1 MATTEDVKK
10 WEEQYGKATAGGVNI
25 VDDNGKIIDNVP
37 YSKNI
42 GNALSGDGTVYQ
54 GQDGSWQAKAP
65 SYMSLDEKTG
75 KITIVA
81 PESTIK
87 NADWLKEN
95 FTNNDDFKA
104 LSASLK
110 LDPQGKTSV
119 TYTDKDG
126 NEQQTTLKDMFDKY
140 QKAFNDYAKDYETV
154 EKLRDEVKNTTA
166 SGINMTDNDVL
177 VYAHSTS
184 RGKNKFSSD
193 VPVYLPDY
201 AFSYYDFA
209 KLGSYNPENK
219 TISAKDFYE
228 WYNLDDGTE
237 GKDELIS
244 RLMDAAHNSVVF
256 WQKWGGKS
264 DADTKDFDSKAAGDQ
279 YARAMSFYK
288 TLTND
293 NPEANAFTNTRMF
306 LASTLNSLTD
316 NLFTTT
322 GNALQATRD
331 FVGWLDQVDDMIV
344 PLRIVDA
351 PIKGVVTAGRLAS
364 DMFYTAGKT
373 IAGIETPQD
382 REVLGEVGIIGM
394 IANAL
399 LDSDYDAVLDVIE
412 TNAGIANDKKT
423 IEDNRDTVH
432 NLLLDAHNDM
442 TRLSSSATAGSVAG
456 GFLAEALKQALVT
469 NVVGGVASAPLS
481 AASAGI
487 IVGADTA
494 SKIAAIAA
502 TTCTAEDVISG
513 AKVIAASMNAKQ
525 LAGAVKAGAVAV
537 NIFTQGLSDT
547 ILNDSEAIHKMFV
560 EGDASDAI
568 EAVTLNTTFN
578 GLGELT
584 GLGVSSGWQAFKKTA
599 AGQAVEAFGQRM
611 VNRAAAVKYGALA
624 RLADTMQKIT
634 DSNSGAEK
642 YKGGYEYELA
652 TASRNIANAAKLAEE
667 GETVTQATRRLVSDK
682 VELEV
687 AYGRISRQAAR
698 TVLELQT
705 DPRVGKYY
713 ADARDA
719 AGKIVKLENGA
730 GIREGAKVLFTQ
742 DTANYIAR
750 SNRIEYLIAK
760 GGEDL
765 KDLTKAEKKYL
776 GALQKKVAQFE
787 DGASQELLDAISEY
801 VEKAKLYQFKFN
813 NLLADEGLLDRQTL
827 RERRQT
833 GYWGQ
838 RGENYMFS
846 QTLKKDTNV
855 ENAKWVIDEFSSGNN
870 YKMKAEMDDYSYK
883 PGDENADY
891 MDPQLAMYSQQ
902 VAAAK
907 VMDGRR
913 WGDALL
919 KVNTTA
925 KQIDTN
931 GRPVTEP
938 ELKKLRK
945 EAQKAASDT
954 FKKFKTTDDY
964 KDYGFGKFYA
974 LRENLSNKIEQ
985 SQEKIEKILSVSPRQ
1000 KNAIALDLDQ
1010 DGVAFLSRRFD
1021 IPEYGRVR
1029 TRAELDALYESAS
1042 VEQKAAIERAVGIDN
1057 KYLSSLRKRR
1067 ATYERK
1073 LAAAQQG
1080 KAELS
1085 DISPSEFNI
1094 GQYTATTKRARAA
1107 AKEPSP
1113 SSASQYASPESAR
1126 LFPGESIE
1134 EARGRFAAWAAGNDA
1149 AAAERASVSSSGIV
1163 DLSPAD
1169 TTGRVG
1175 KDLSKRISSYQSKIR
1190 ELNKQ
1195 EADIIQ
1201 RLNVRTYNEAIRDTD
1216 LSQQLT
1222 NSFIANS
1229 PNIMNSKTFDK
1240 YAREVRLNTLTARQ
1254 QTTLKNSYDELKAL
1268 QAEAGL
1274 VESGEDE
1281 FTQIITEF
1289 TNDFVGTV
1297 ADDLEENVLFK
1308 ETLQQYVDAGVNEEE
1323 AVRYLALENTK
1334 NAIGGKDFN
1343 GFIERGLNSLETAGN
1358 LTTKQKIRFRRAI
1371 KKAIESNVKS
1381 ELSQSV
1387 EIMTKSGA
1395 GDMVNSEEVFDEIYS
1410 LMDDFIKDNVKA
1422 PNVIR
1427 VMTEDGDF
1435 KLYEVSPVTAYLYNN
1450 RPNFSNT
1457 KSGILAKFFQQTNRI
1472 FKLATTGYGL
1482 SSFTNQWLRD
1492 PLNSYAMAGMVRT
1505 LKGNT
1510 EEMGRLLGDNA
1521 VAAIQRE
1528 LGKEGWDNLVEAGVK
1543 NATEGEI
1550 IANEVARQA
1559 DIMYG
1564 DTSPETKYYREMA
1577 TGRRETLFGD
1587 YEKPVGKMEKALE
1600 WLEQHSLGN
1609 SRELYL
1615 RKNNYMQAYN
1625 DALSL
1630 GKTSKEAKVWAEL
1643 VADNATTDFSR
1654 TFAWGSQL
1662 INSVP
1667 FLGAALNGTASFWR
1681 LLEVDPVGVAG
1692 RFMSGLAIPQMALAA
1707 QSLQGEENRRAYMS
1721 VPEYIKQENLV
1732 FAADG
1737 QVFKIPIPQELS
1749 AFLQP
1754 FRYVIEKAM
1763 NGTDEAWSELVLN
1776 NLLSI
1781 SPIDLTGFAD
1791 LDDPL
1796 DKDADFFSRL
1806 SNEGETLVSQLAPV
1820 AVKTTYMA
1828 VTGRDPYTHSPID
1841 TSKTYLDDEGNL
1853 QIMDS
1858 TDSNFSQWVS
1868 DTLKGFGIELSASSA
1883 EALLSNF
1890 FGQASIDTADSIM
1903 RLFSGDMVGAASIPF
1918 NRVAKPFTPTSYDE
1932 KDIAWKE
1939 AVKELQAEKTYL
1951 MRADGELAKINNSIG
1966 ATSDPEKLKNLRA
1979 QYREIVQGYQ
1989 DKVFATVQK
1998 FNSLYGADYGWKKYS
2013 STLQLLSFYNNT
2025 QDLITDDAKADAQE
2039 LYFDA
2044 QNSAKQTMSEMG
2056 FNGTNDLS
2064 VFGYLKTN
2072 QNGDAEVK
2080 ATLPTSILNMQNVFY
2095 QSRDEATAKIT
2106 NTIKNVRDVKGQTL
2120 EEKYKEMT
2128 KKEDQYYSAKKYDAL
2143 KKLYKDWDI
2152 EFMTGIYPILAE
2164 NDLQDNYGNSLLDN
2178 KDFVYEIGKYIRVP
2192 EDFMGKGKYISAK
2205 TGINKQDAYKKAY
2218 VQYLFKQISGKEDKK

>member
-25 VDDNGKIIDNVP
+25 VDNSGKIIDNVP

-42 GNALSGDGTVYQ
+42 GNALSGDGTVYK

-95 FTNNDDFKA
+95 FTNNDEFKA

-110 LDPQGKTSV
+110 ADPQGKTSV

-126 NEQQTTLKDMFDKY
+126 NVKQTTLKDMFDKY
-140 QKAFNDYAKDYETV
+140 QKAFNDYVKDYETV

-166 SGINMTDNDVL
+166 SGIHMTDNDVL
-177 VYAHSTS
+177 IYGHSTS

-293 NPEANAFTNTRMF
+293 NPDANAFTNTRMF
-306 LASTLNSLTD
+306 FAGALNTLTNT
-316 NLFTTT
+316 LFTST

-331 FVGWLDQVDDMIV
+331 FVGWLDQVDDTIV

-351 PIKGVVTAGRLAS
+351 PIKGIVTAGRLAS

-382 REVLGEVGIIGM
+382 KEVLGEVGIIGM

-412 TNAGIANDKKT
+412 TNAGISLDKKT

-432 NLLLDAHNDM
+432 NLLLEAHNDM
-442 TRLSSSATAGSVAG
+442 TRLSSSATAGSIAG
-456 GFLAEALKQALVT
+456 VFLAEALKQALVT
-469 NVVGGVASAPLS
+469 NVVGGAASAPLT

-487 IVGADTA
+487 IGGADAA

-502 TTCTAEDVISG
+502 TTCTAEDVIAG

-525 LAGAVKAGAVAV
+525 LAGAIKAGAVAV
-537 NIFTQGLSDT
+537 NVFTQGLSDT

-578 GLGELT
+578 FIGDLT
-584 GLGVSSGWQAFKKTA
+584 GLGVSTGWQAFKKTA
-599 AGQAVEAFGQRM
+599 AGQAVEAFGQRV
-611 VNRAAAVKYGALA
+611 VNRGAAIKHTALGRFA
-624 RLADTMQKIT
+624 EFINGIT
-634 DSNSGAEK
+634 KGKTEDSEVFNAK
-642 YKGGYEYELA
+642 FHYEEA
-652 TASRNIANAAKLAEE
+652 TASKNIANAAKLAEE

-682 VELEV
+682 VNLEV
-687 AYGRISRQAAR
+687 AYGRISRQSAR

-719 AGKIVKLENGA
+719 AGKVVKLENGA

-760 GGEDL
+760 GGDEL
-765 KDLTKAEKKYL
+765 KNLTRAEKKYL
-776 GALQKKVAQFE
+776 DALQKKVAQFE

-801 VEKAKLYQFKFN
+801 VEKAKFYQFKFN
-813 NLLADEGLLDRQTL
+813 NLLASEGILDRQTL

-855 ENAKWVIDEFSSGNN
+855 ENAKWVIGEFSSGNN

-883 PGDENADY
+883 PGDENANY

-925 KQIDTN
+925 KQIGTN

-938 ELKKLRK
+938 ELKKLRR
-945 EAQKAASDT
+945 EVQKTASDT
-954 FKKFKTTDDY
+954 FKKFRTSGDY
-964 KDYGFGKFYA
+964 KAYGFGKLY
-974 LRENLSNKIEQ
+974 RPIENLGGKIAEKEKKIEG
-985 SQEKIEKILSVSPRQ
+985 ILKVPARQ
-1000 KNAIALDLDQ
+1000 KNSIALNLDA
-1010 DGVAFLSRRFD
+1010 DGIAVLRRRFN
-1021 IPEYGRVR
+1021 IPEYGTIR
-1029 TRAELDALYESAS
+1029 TRAELDSIYSSATPR
-1042 VEQKAAIERAVGIDN
+1042 Q
-1057 KYLSSLRKRR
+1057 
-1067 ATYERK
+1067 
-1073 LAAAQQG
+1073 
-1080 KAELS
+1080 
-1085 DISPSEFNI
+1085 
-1094 GQYTATTKRARAA
+1094 KRAIDRAMGTG
-1107 AKEPSP
+1107 SLTVRN
-1113 SSASQYASPESAR
+1113 Y
-1126 LFPGESIE
+1126 
-1134 EARGRFAAWAAGNDA
+1134 NDA
-1149 AAAERASVSSSGIV
+1149 
-1163 DLSPAD
+1163 
-1169 TTGRVG
+1169 
-1175 KDLSKRISSYQSKIR
+1175 IR
-1190 ELNKQ
+1190 N
-1195 EADIIQ
+1195 
-1201 RLNVRTYNEAIRDTD
+1201 TD
-1216 LSQQLT
+1216 LSEILT
-1222 NSFIANS
+1222 RNYIADS
-1229 PNIMNSKTFDK
+1229 PNIMKSKTFDK
-1240 YAREVRLNTLTARQ
+1240 YAREVRQNTLTARQ
-1254 QTTLKNSYDELKAL
+1254 QTTLKRYYDEIKAM
-1268 QAEAGL
+1268 QSEMKL
-1274 VESGEDE
+1274 VETGEDE
-1281 FTQIITEF
+1281 FTQVISDF
-1289 TNDFVGTV
+1289 TDDFVGTV
-1297 ADDLEENVLFK
+1297 ADSLEKNTLFK
-1308 ETLQQYVDAGVNEEE
+1308 ETLQRYVDAGVNEEE
-1323 AVRYLALENTK
+1323 AVRYLALENVK
-1334 NAIGGKDFN
+1334 NAIGGKEFN
-1343 GFIERGLNSLETAGN
+1343 DFIERGLNSLETAGN
-1358 LTTKQKIRFRRAI
+1358 LTNQQKTRFRKAI

-1381 ELSQSV
+1381 EWSQSV
-1387 EIMTKSGA
+1387 EIMTKNGA

-1427 VMTEDGDF
+1427 VMAEDGDF

-1457 KSGILAKFFQQTNRI
+1457 KSGIFVRFFRQTNRI

-1482 SSFTNQWLRD
+1482 SSFSNQWLRD

-1528 LGKEGWDNLVEAGVK
+1528 LGKEGWDNLVEAGAK

-1630 GKTSKEAKVWAEL
+1630 GKTPKEAKVWAEL

-1667 FLGAALNGTASFWR
+1667 FLGAALNGSASFWR

-1692 RFMSGLAIPQMALAA
+1692 RFVSGLAIPQMALVA
-1707 QSLQGEENRRAYMS
+1707 QSLQGEENRKAYMS
-1721 VPEYIKQENLV
+1721 VPEYMKQDNLV

-1749 AFLQP
+1749 TFLQP
-1754 FRYVIEKAM
+1754 FRYVVEKAM

-1781 SPIDLTGFAD
+1781 SPIDLTGLAD

-1806 SNEGETLVSQLAPV
+1806 SNEGETLIAQIAPV
-1820 AVKTTYMA
+1820 AVKTAYMA
-1828 VTGRDPYTHSPID
+1828 YFGRDPYTHSPID
-1841 TSKTYLDDEGNL
+1841 TSHTWRDDEGNIR
-1853 QIMDS
+1853 IMDS

-1890 FGQASIDTADSIM
+1890 LGQATIDTADSIM
-1903 RLFSGDMVGAASIPF
+1903 RLFSGNMVGAASIPF
-1918 NRVAKPFTPTSYDE
+1918 SRVAKSFTPTSYDE

-1939 AVKELQAEKTYL
+1939 AVKGLQAKKTYL

-1989 DKVFATVQK
+1989 DEVFATVQK
-1998 FNSLYGADYGWKKYS
+1998 FNSLYGADYDWKKYS

-2064 VFGYLKTN
+2064 IFGYLKTN
-2072 QNGDAEVK
+2072 QYGETEAK

-2128 KKEDQYYSAKKYDAL
+2128 KKEDQYYSGKKYDAL

-2192 EDFMGKGKYISAK
+2192 EDFMGKGKYISSK